1 MNYSFNELFDKNIIN
16 LFVQNVKYTLL
27 NNKRFEKKQLTEL
40 AE

>member
-27 NNKRFEKKQLTEL
+27 NNKCFEKKQLTEL